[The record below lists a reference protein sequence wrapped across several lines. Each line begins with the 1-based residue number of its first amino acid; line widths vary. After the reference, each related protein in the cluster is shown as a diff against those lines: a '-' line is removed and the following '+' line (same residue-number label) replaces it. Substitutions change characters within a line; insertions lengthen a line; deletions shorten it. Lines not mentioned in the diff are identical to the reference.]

1 MNIIKNF
8 DENFNKIDLDKYMT
22 LKYYVIF
29 LLICYI
35 SIVSIY
41 TPRNI
46 IKFVNEPKIKLL
58 LILAILCV
66 SHYDITMGIFA
77 AIAFIVTMILNNSL
91 NLAEKSLLENFNLAV
106 DNDNDKEKYKR
117 EEFNDGDD
125 DDTSQADETDSEEED
140 DDESDSEEEDSED
153 SIDSD
158 DEEESDGE

>member
-8 DENFNKIDLDKYMT
+8 GNINLDEYMT
-22 LKYYVIF
+22 LKYYIIF

-58 LILAILCV
+58 LILTILCV

-91 NLAEKSLLENFNLAV
+91 ILAEKSLLENFNLAI
-106 DNDNDKEKYKR
+106 DDDNDKEKYKR
-117 EEFNDGDD
+117 EEFDD
-125 DDTSQADETDSEEED
+125 DGKDDGKDNSDQDQADETDSEEED
-140 DDESDSEEEDSED
+140 SEDSEEEED